1 MLSNEEEV
9 FYQQWEKERTLPQYK
24 RKPFLRGLSIGL
36 SLGVLVVIISE
47 LGWYE
52 RANMIANS
60 RSNNLWIIL
69 AILIISIGFAWLYQ
83 QFSAEMNEQR
93 YQELKHIKNKKW
105 KKRSCGIISL
115 AMALEYFGEKTNP
128 NRLYLHFLSWHHFQ

>member
-9 FYQQWEKERTLPQYK
+9 FYQQWEKERNLPQYK

-60 RSNNLWIIL
+60 RSNNVWIVL

-83 QFSAEMNEQR
+83 QFSTEMNEQR
-93 YQELKHIKNKKW
+93 YQELKYIKNKK
-105 KKRSCGIISL
+105 
-115 AMALEYFGEKTNP
+115 
-128 NRLYLHFLSWHHFQ
+128 

>member
-9 FYQQWEKERTLPQYK
+9 FFQQWEKERTLPQYK

-60 RSNNLWIIL
+60 RSNNVWIVL

-93 YQELKHIKNKKW
+93 YQELKYIKNKK
-105 KKRSCGIISL
+105 
-115 AMALEYFGEKTNP
+115 
-128 NRLYLHFLSWHHFQ
+128 

>member
-1 MLSNEEEV
+1 MLNKEEEA
-9 FYQQWEKERTLPQYK
+9 FYQQWEIERTLPQYK
-24 RKPFLRGLSIGL
+24 RKPFLRGLSVGL
-36 SLGVLVVIISE
+36 SLGVLVILISE

-83 QFSAEMNEQR
+83 QFTAEMNEQR
-93 YQELKHIKNKKW
+93 YQELKNIKNKK
-105 KKRSCGIISL
+105 
-115 AMALEYFGEKTNP
+115 
-128 NRLYLHFLSWHHFQ
+128 

>member
-60 RSNNLWIIL
+60 RSNNVWIVL

-93 YQELKHIKNKKW
+93 YQELKHKKY
-105 KKRSCGIISL
+105 KK
-115 AMALEYFGEKTNP
+115 
-128 NRLYLHFLSWHHFQ
+128 

>member
-60 RSNNLWIIL
+60 RSNNVWIVL

-93 YQELKHIKNKKW
+93 YQELKYIKNKK
-105 KKRSCGIISL
+105 
-115 AMALEYFGEKTNP
+115 
-128 NRLYLHFLSWHHFQ
+128 

>member
-1 MLSNEEEV
+1 MFLLNLKTKYTQRLVVKKLCLNLPMLNKDEEA
-9 FYQQWEKERTLPQYK
+9 FYLDWEQQRTKPHYK
-24 RKPFLRGLSIGL
+24 RKPFLRGLSVGL
-36 SLGVLVVIISE
+36 SLGVLVLIISE

-83 QFSAEMNEQR
+83 QFTAEMNEQR
-93 YQELKHIKNKKW
+93 YQELKHIKNKK
-105 KKRSCGIISL
+105 
-115 AMALEYFGEKTNP
+115 
-128 NRLYLHFLSWHHFQ
+128 

>member
-1 MLSNEEEV
+1 MFLLNLKTKYTQRLVVKKLCLNLPMLNKDEEA
-9 FYQQWEKERTLPQYK
+9 FYLDWEQQRTKPHYK
-24 RKPFLRGLSIGL
+24 RKPFLRGLSVGL
-36 SLGVLVVIISE
+36 SLGVLVLIISE

-83 QFSAEMNEQR
+83 QFTAEMNEQR
-93 YQELKHIKNKKW
+93 YQELKHLKNKK
-105 KKRSCGIISL
+105 
-115 AMALEYFGEKTNP
+115 
-128 NRLYLHFLSWHHFQ
+128 

>member
-47 LGWYE
+47 LGLG
-52 RANMIANS
+52 RC
-60 RSNNLWIIL
+60 
-69 AILIISIGFAWLYQ
+69 
-83 QFSAEMNEQR
+83 
-93 YQELKHIKNKKW
+93 LKN
-105 KKRSCGIISL
+105 
-115 AMALEYFGEKTNP
+115 
-128 NRLYLHFLSWHHFQ
+128 YLQSS

>member
-1 MLSNEEEV
+1 MLSNEEEE

-60 RSNNLWIIL
+60 RSNNVWIVL

-83 QFSAEMNEQR
+83 QFSSEMNEQR
-93 YQELKHIKNKKW
+93 YQELKHIKNKK
-105 KKRSCGIISL
+105 
-115 AMALEYFGEKTNP
+115 
-128 NRLYLHFLSWHHFQ
+128 

>member
-1 MLSNEEEV
+1 MLNKEEEA
-9 FYQQWEKERTLPQYK
+9 FYLDWEKQRNIPQYK
-24 RKPFLRGLSIGL
+24 RRPFLRGLSVGL

-69 AILIISIGFAWLYQ
+69 AILTISVGFAWLYQ
-83 QFSAEMNEQR
+83 QFTTEMNEQR
-93 YQELKHIKNKKW
+93 YQELKHLKNKK
-105 KKRSCGIISL
+105 
-115 AMALEYFGEKTNP
+115 
-128 NRLYLHFLSWHHFQ
+128 

>member
-60 RSNNLWIIL
+60 RSNNVWIVL

-93 YQELKHIKNKKW
+93 YQELKHTKNKK
-105 KKRSCGIISL
+105 
-115 AMALEYFGEKTNP
+115 
-128 NRLYLHFLSWHHFQ
+128 

>member
-1 MLSNEEEV
+1 MLNKEEEA
-9 FYQQWEKERTLPQYK
+9 FYLDWEKQRNIPQYK
-24 RKPFLRGLSIGL
+24 RRPFLRGLSVGL

-69 AILIISIGFAWLYQ
+69 AILIISVGFAWLYQ
-83 QFSAEMNEQR
+83 QFTTEMNEQR
-93 YQELKHIKNKKW
+93 YQELKHLKNKK
-105 KKRSCGIISL
+105 
-115 AMALEYFGEKTNP
+115 
-128 NRLYLHFLSWHHFQ
+128 